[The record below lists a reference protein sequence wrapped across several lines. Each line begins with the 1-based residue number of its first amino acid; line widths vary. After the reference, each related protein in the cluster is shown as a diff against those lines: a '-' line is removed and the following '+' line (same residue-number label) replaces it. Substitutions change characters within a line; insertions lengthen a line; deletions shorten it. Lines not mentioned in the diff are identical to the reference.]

1 MTGAKKLIFF
11 FIGCILFCS
20 AELSAQKKDTSA
32 LKNKR
37 SSIKKDTSAL
47 KNKRSTIKK
56 DTTLVKSDTIVK
68 SDTAVKSDTVVKLKF
83 RPQVA
88 TRRAAIL
95 PGWGQATNKEYWKIP
110 IVYGVLAIPGALYF
124 YNDSWYSKTKYAY
137 EAKFKA
143 QAPTLDSSGLA
154 GIDPQLKNLGLASLQ
169 SYRNTFRRD
178 RDYSILYFILAWGL
192 QVADATVFAHL
203 KQFDVSDD
211 LSLQVKPQFN
221 PNTRTPGL
229 GLVLNFREPS
239 KKIFTT
245 K

>member
-1 MTGAKKLIFF
+1 MTGAKKLIFL
-11 FIGCILFCS
+11 FIGCIFFCS

-32 LKNKR
+32 PKN
-37 SSIKKDTSAL
+37 SAVTKKDS
-47 KNKRSTIKK
+47 
-56 DTTLVKSDTIVK
+56 TLVKSDTI
-68 SDTAVKSDTVVKLKF
+68 VKLKF

-110 IVYGVLAIPGALYF
+110 LVYGVLAIPGALYF
-124 YNDSWYSKTKYAY
+124 YNDSWYNKTKYAY

-229 GLVLNFREPS
+229 GLVFNFKEPS

>member
-1 MTGAKKLIFF
+1 MTGAKKLIFL
-11 FIGCILFCS
+11 FIGCIVFCS

-32 LKNKR
+32 PKN
-37 SSIKKDTSAL
+37 SAVTKKDSP
-47 KNKRSTIKK
+47 
-56 DTTLVKSDTIVK
+56 LVN
-68 SDTAVKSDTVVKLKF
+68 SDTVVKLKF

-110 IVYGVLAIPGALYF
+110 LVYGVLAIPGALYF
-124 YNDSWYSKTKYAY
+124 YNDSWYNKTKYAY

-229 GLVLNFREPS
+229 GLVFNFKEPP

>member
-1 MTGAKKLIFF
+1 MTGAKKLIFL
-11 FIGCILFCS
+11 FIGCIVFCS

-32 LKNKR
+32 PKN
-37 SSIKKDTSAL
+37 SAVTKKD
-47 KNKRSTIKK
+47 ST
-56 DTTLVKSDTIVK
+56 L
-68 SDTAVKSDTVVKLKF
+68 VKSDTVVKLKF

-110 IVYGVLAIPGALYF
+110 LVYGVLAIPGALYF
-124 YNDSWYSKTKYAY
+124 YNDSWYNKTKYAY

-229 GLVLNFREPS
+229 GLVFNFKEPS

>member
-1 MTGAKKLIFF
+1 MTGAKKLIFL
-11 FIGCILFCS
+11 FIGCIVFCS

-32 LKNKR
+32 PKN
-37 SSIKKDTSAL
+37 SAVTKKD
-47 KNKRSTIKK
+47 ST
-56 DTTLVKSDTIVK
+56 L
-68 SDTAVKSDTVVKLKF
+68 VKSDTVVKLKF

-110 IVYGVLAIPGALYF
+110 LVYGVLAIPGALYF
-124 YNDSWYSKTKYAY
+124 YNDSWYNKTKYAY

-229 GLVLNFREPS
+229 GLVFNFKEPS
-239 KKIFTT
+239 KKIFIT

>member
-1 MTGAKKLIFF
+1 MPTF
-11 FIGCILFCS
+11 
-20 AELSAQKKDTSA
+20 AQKKDSTT
-32 LKNKR
+32 L
-37 SSIKKDTSAL
+37 KKDAS
-47 KNKRSTIKK
+47 
-56 DTTLVKSDTIVK
+56 LV
-68 SDTAVKSDTVVKLKF
+68 KF

-110 IVYGVLAIPGALYF
+110 IVYGVLAIPGGMYF
-124 YNDSWYSKTKYAY
+124 YNDSWYNKTKYAY

-154 GIDPQLKNLGLASLQ
+154 GIDPQLKGLGLSSLQ

-211 LSLQVKPQFN
+211 LSLQIKPQFN
-221 PNTRTPGL
+221 PVTKTPGF
-229 GLVLNFREPS
+229 GLVLNFKESS
-239 KKIFTT
+239 KKIYTT

>member
-1 MTGAKKLIFF
+1 MTGAKKLIFLF
-11 FIGCILFCS
+11 FGCILFCCTD
-20 AELSAQKKDTSA
+20 LSAQKKDTSA
-32 LKNKR
+32 KKNNAV
-37 SSIKKDTSAL
+37 IKKDS
-47 KNKRSTIKK
+47 
-56 DTTLVKSDTIVK
+56 TLVKSDTI
-68 SDTAVKSDTVVKLKF
+68 VKLKF

-110 IVYGVLAIPGALYF
+110 LVYGVLAIPTALYF

-221 PNTRTPGL
+221 TNTRTPGI
-229 GLVLNFREPS
+229 GLVFNFKEPS
-239 KKIFTT
+239 KKICTT

>member
-1 MTGAKKLIFF
+1 MIGAKKLIFF

-20 AELSAQKKDTSA
+20 APLSAQKKDASPST
-32 LKNKR
+32 N
-37 SSIKKDTSAL
+37 SSTLKKD
-47 KNKRSTIKK
+47 STR
-56 DTTLVKSDTIVK
+56 
-68 SDTAVKSDTVVKLKF
+68 VKSDTVVKLKF

-110 IVYGVLAIPGALYF
+110 LVYGVLAIPGALYF

>member
-1 MTGAKKLIFF
+1 MTGAKKLSFY

-20 AELSAQKKDTSA
+20 AELSAQKKDSA
-32 LKNKR
+32 AQKP
-37 SSIKKDTSAL
+37 
-47 KNKRSTIKK
+47 
-56 DTTLVKSDTIVK
+56 VV
-68 SDTAVKSDTVVKLKF
+68 TVAKF
-83 RPQVA
+83 KPQTA

-124 YNDSWYSKTKYAY
+124 YNDSWYNKTKYAY

-154 GIDPQLKNLGLASLQ
+154 GIDPQLKNLGVASLQ

-221 PNTRTPGL
+221 PNTRTPGV
-229 GLVLNFREPS
+229 GLVLNFKEPS

>member
-1 MTGAKKLIFF
+1 MQSF
-11 FIGCILFCS
+11 
-20 AELSAQKKDTSA
+20 AQKKDSTT
-32 LKNKR
+32 L
-37 SSIKKDTSAL
+37 KKD
-47 KNKRSTIKK
+47 STI
-56 DTTLVKSDTIVK
+56 V
-68 SDTAVKSDTVVKLKF
+68 KF

-110 IVYGVLAIPGALYF
+110 IVYGVLAIPGVMYF
-124 YNDSWYSKTKYAY
+124 YNDSWYNKTKYAY

-154 GIDPQLKNLGLASLQ
+154 GIDSQLKNLGLASLQ

-211 LSLQVKPQFN
+211 LSLQIKPQFN
-221 PNTRTPGL
+221 PATKSSGF
-229 GLVLNFREPS
+229 GLVLNFKEPS

>member
-11 FIGCILFCS
+11 FIGCILFCG

-37 SSIKKDTSAL
+37 S
-47 KNKRSTIKK
+47 TIKK
-56 DTTLVKSDTIVK
+56 DSALVKSDTVVK
-68 SDTAVKSDTVVKLKF
+68 NDTVVKLKF

-110 IVYGVLAIPGALYF
+110 LVYGVLAIPGALYF
-124 YNDSWYSKTKYAY
+124 YNDGWYNKTKYAY

>member
-1 MTGAKKLIFF
+1 MTGAKKLIFL
-11 FIGCILFCS
+11 FIGCIFFCS

-32 LKNKR
+32 PKN
-37 SSIKKDTSAL
+37 SAVTKKDS
-47 KNKRSTIKK
+47 
-56 DTTLVKSDTIVK
+56 TLVKSDTI
-68 SDTAVKSDTVVKLKF
+68 VKLKF

-88 TRRAAIL
+88 TRRSAIL

-143 QAPTLDSSGLA
+143 QAPTLDSSGLS

-229 GLVLNFREPS
+229 GLVFNFREPS

>member
-1 MTGAKKLIFF
+1 MTGAKKLSFL
-11 FIGCILFCS
+11 FIGCILFCCS
-20 AELSAQKKDTSA
+20 ELSAQKKDTSA
-32 LKNKR
+32 QKNNAL
-37 SSIKKDTSAL
+37 IKKDSAL
-47 KNKRSTIKK
+47 
-56 DTTLVKSDTIVK
+56 
-68 SDTAVKSDTVVKLKF
+68 VKSDTVVKLKF

-110 IVYGVLAIPGALYF
+110 LVYGVLAIPTALYF

-143 QAPTLDSSGLA
+143 QAPTLDSSGLS

-203 KQFDVSDD
+203 KQFDVTDD

-229 GLVLNFREPS
+229 GLVFNFKEPS

>member
-1 MTGAKKLIFF
+1 MTGAKKLIFL
-11 FIGCILFCS
+11 FIGCIFFCS
-20 AELSAQKKDTSA
+20 AELSAQKKDASA
-32 LKNKR
+32 PKN
-37 SSIKKDTSAL
+37 SAVVKKDS
-47 KNKRSTIKK
+47 
-56 DTTLVKSDTIVK
+56 TLVKSDTI
-68 SDTAVKSDTVVKLKF
+68 VKLKF

-88 TRRAAIL
+88 TRRSAIL

-110 IVYGVLAIPGALYF
+110 LVYGVLAIPGALYF
-124 YNDSWYSKTKYAY
+124 YNDSWYNKTKYAY

-143 QAPTLDSSGLA
+143 QAPTLDSSGLS